1 MVIEFTMNGQSV
13 AGVGEVCPLDGF
25 FPESTDEALAQL
37 RAVAAALPATLAV
50 EVAEDVATKQLV
62 NETAERVE
70 VSTHEVIATFSS
82 NYCFDRMPGQG
93 RSTVCDGAATYERG
107 GAACNLVARAFLVQA
122 KTADLSLQNAGG
134 CRRDIPEGVFT
145 MADAYELLPFGETL
159 VLMQLKGGEIATLL
173 EQVLA
178 HSISGGGGTGG
189 YPYASGL
196 RFAVDASAPAGRRI
210 SGLEVNA
217 RLQAKAGWTAID
229 PAATYAVVTN
239 SFIAGG
245 KDGYALLG
253 EVSAGI
259 TAGERRED
267 THDDQTQAFVNYLST
282 FEGEVPGLPDD
293 EVSTTRFVS
302 RAGCDHSETPDC
314 GPTQMPLPVPGR
326 H

>member
-1 MVIEFTMNGQSV
+1 MR
-13 AGVGEVCPLDGF
+13 LDNA
-25 FPESTDEALAQL
+25 THT
-37 RAVAAALPATLAV
+37 AVASFARP
-50 EVAEDVATKQLV
+50 
-62 NETAERVE
+62 
-70 VSTHEVIATFSS
+70 I
-82 NYCFDRMPGQG
+82 CFDRSPGQG
-93 RSTVCDGAATYERG
+93 LSTLCPRARTYKHG
-107 GAACNLVARAFLVQA
+107 GEVSNLVARAMLEAEPRAVLA
-122 KTADLSLQNAGG
+122 IQNAGG

-245 KDGYALLG
+245 KDGYALFG

-259 TAGERRED
+259 TAGERWED
-267 THDDQTQAFVNYLST
+267 TYDDQTQALVNYLST

-314 GPTQMPLPVPGR
+314 GPTQMALPVPRR